1 MASIDPHWCSA
12 MDKEMEALTKNNTW
26 TLVPLPPNKRPIGSK
41 WVYKIKYRSDGQIER
56 YKARLVAKGYS
67 QIEGIDFL
75 LQS

>member
-1 MASIDPHWCSA
+1 